1 MIKKIFLCVPVL
13 LLLSACTPFKSNI
26 RKINSIDQA
35 QHVFETATPDD
46 LFVFDID
53 DVIFEPQD
61 LDVQKRFYKNPS
73 LIKNNKSLDDY
84 FKINNYPQKDCLF
97 LLSMLNGK
105 IQPIEQKLINNILEL
120 QKRNIKV
127 ITLSHFYSAKCDL
140 IERTE
145 DWRYQQL
152 LSLGLDLSQSFD
164 QQEILLNELQ
174 QTDFA
179 QKYKAKRAIY
189 PNPTLYYKGVIGT
202 NQYPKGIVL
211 KSFLQKMKLKP
222 AHVYFFDDKQ
232 KNIAS
237 VIHEMKNMDIP
248 CQAFLYAAATTN
260 RSNDE
265 LDLDVAALRIKLIK
279 QRKNYVTQFQL

>member
-127 ITLSHFYSAKCDL
+127 ITLSHFYSGKCDL

-152 LSLGLDLSQSFD
+152 LSLGLDLS
-164 QQEILLNELQ
+164 
-174 QTDFA
+174 